1 MFIFYLNNSFTRFI
15 MCNLQ
20 KRLIQTAFRVL
31 LQVKF
36 MDDRKQMAQRLKSQ
50 GRLLII
56 DKPNIIR

>member
-1 MFIFYLNNSFTRFI
+1 MFIFYFNNSFTRFI